1 MQKNLYQL
9 LELPDLSG
17 IETVKRQFRM
27 LAMRYHPDKHPENPE
42 FEERFKSISAAYE
55 VLGNEAKKREYDYRL
70 NYQYVNLEGMDK
82 NGEDLRKQQTVLLRK
97 KRKEAVTKKIIQEY
111 EILKNRNTF
120 RFRLAL
126 YVAVILFGIQ
136 LIAENLYY
144 TEESFAPINYV
155 LGGVMIVGG
164 SILWQNMFY
173 TILLFKKLVQGAVK
187 NIATRIWINLFLINS
202 TALLL
207 AFGLSYGIATYH
219 FRNFYTE
226 TVGVIK
232 TVWYPI
238 GIGEYKKVL
247 TYYHNGKRYRK
258 TFEETAFGDETEK
271 VVTVIY
277 SYRNPKFAKVKE
289 INASNQNRE
298 LHLLNHLRQVS
309 DFEPF
314 R

>member
-1 MQKNLYQL
+1 
-9 LELPDLSG
+9 
-17 IETVKRQFRM
+17 M
-27 LAMRYHPDKHPENPE
+27 LAMQYHPDKHPENPE

-70 NYQYVNLEGMDK
+70 NYQYVDLEGKVK
-82 NGEDLRKQQTVLLRK
+82 NGEDLRKQQAVLLRK

-111 EILKNRNTF
+111 EILKNGNTF

-164 SILWQNMFY
+164 SILWQNMVY
-173 TILLFKKLVQGAVK
+173 AILLFKKLVQGAVK

-258 TFEETAFGDETEK
+258 IFEETEFGDETEK
-271 VVTVIY
+271 VVTVMY

-289 INASNQNRE
+289 INASN
-298 LHLLNHLRQVS
+298 
-309 DFEPF
+309 
-314 R
+314 

>member
-9 LELPDLSG
+9 LELPDLAG

-27 LAMRYHPDKHPENPE
+27 LALQYHPDKHPENPE
-42 FEERFKSISAAYE
+42 FEEKFKSISAAYE
-55 VLGNEAKKREYDYRL
+55 VLGNELKKRDYDYRL
-70 NYQYVNLEGMDK
+70 SYRYVDLEEKLKADA
-82 NGEDLRKQQTVLLRK
+82 ELRKQQTALLRK
-97 KRKEAVTKKIIQEY
+97 KRREAATKKIIQEY
-111 EILKNRNTF
+111 ETLKNGNTF

-144 TEESFAPINYV
+144 TEESFAPINFV
-155 LGGVMIVGG
+155 LGSIMIVGG
-164 SILWQNMFY
+164 SILWQNMVY
-173 TILLFKKLVQGAVK
+173 TILLFKKLVQGSVK
-187 NIATRIWINLFLINS
+187 NIATRIWTNLFLINS

-207 AFGLSYGIATYH
+207 AVGLSYGVAIYH

-226 TVGVIK
+226 TVGIIK

-271 VVTVIY
+271 VVTVMY

-289 INASNQNRE
+289 INASN
-298 LHLLNHLRQVS
+298 
-309 DFEPF
+309 
-314 R
+314 